1 MKTVEEMKMDRE
13 AYEAPQCKTIE
24 MQTEGVLLSGS
35 GGGEGTGADDLED
48 GGAVGFW

>member
-1 MKTVEEMKMDRE
+1 MKTVEEMKIDGE

-35 GGGEGTGADDLED
+35 GIDADDMED

>member
-24 MQTEGVLLSGS
+24 IQNEGVLCGS
-35 GGGEGTGADDLED
+35 DYSATHRGFED
-48 GGAVGFW
+48 SDEVIW